1 MGASAAGEAPGA
13 SPVGP
18 APPPSS
24 LLAHRG
30 AAETRRHAAATPTG
44 LGGLASAGAAGC
56 ARGLVLGAASVRGD
70 VTSSCSRN
78 AAVEAALLFA
88 AASALAS
95 AMMSS
100 IQHAELG
107 SSDGTRAS
115 GGNAGARASSH
126 ECTGRHASR
135 ASLAP

>member
-1 MGASAAGEAPGA
+1 MLAHFFAA
-13 SPVGP
+13 
-18 APPPSS
+18 APPRN
-24 LLAHRG
+24 L
-30 AAETRRHAAATPTG
+30 RHAAATPAG